1 MKGQK
6 IGYVRVSSLDQN
18 PDRQLEN
25 MEVDKI
31 FIDKCSGKNI
41 DRPQFKIMMDYLR
54 ENDTLVV
61 YSLDRLARNLDQ
73 LRKIVKQLVSQNIKV
88 QFIKENL
95 IFTGDDSPI
104 SILLLSVMGAF
115 AEFERKLI
123 RERQSEGIRS
133 AQAKGKAVGRPLAFT
148 KEMWTQVIEMIQK
161 GESKAKIIKELG
173 VGKSTLYKYLKEKTY
188 ESLF

>member
-25 MEVDKI
+25 MEVDKV

-41 DRPQFKIMMDYLR
+41 DRPQFKTMMDYLR
-54 ENDTLVV
+54 DGDTLVV
-61 YSLDRLARNLDQ
+61 YSLDRLARNLDH
-73 LRKIVKQLVSQNIKV
+73 LREIVKQLVSQNIKV

-104 SILLLSVMGAF
+104 SVLLLSVMGAF

-123 RERQSEGIRS
+123 RERQSEGIR
-133 AQAKGKAVGRPLAFT
+133 AAKAKGKIVGRPLAFT
-148 KEMWTQVIEMIQK
+148 KEMWQKVKELIQK
-161 GESKAKIIKELG
+161 GESKSKIIKEFG
-173 VGKSTLYKYLKEKTY
+173 VGRSTFYKYLKNNDLNEQ
-188 ESLF
+188 

>member
-25 MEVDKI
+25 MEVDKL
-31 FIDKCSGKNI
+31 FVDKCSGKNI

-61 YSLDRLARNLDQ
+61 YSLDRLARNLDH
-73 LRKIVKQLVSQNIKV
+73 LRQIVKQLVSQNIRV

-104 SILLLSVMGAF
+104 AVLLLSVMGAF

-123 RERQSEGIRS
+123 RERQSEGIR
-133 AQAKGKAVGRPLAFT
+133 AALAKGKKVGRPVAFSQEEW
-148 KEMWTQVIEMIQK
+148 KEVKERIEK
-161 GESKAKIIKELG
+161 GESKSKIIKEFG
-173 VGKSTLYKYLKEKTY
+173 VGRSTFYKYLKNNYINEP
-188 ESLF
+188 